1 MRSRRS
7 PWASYLG
14 RRIRS
19 SGLLLAG
26 VALTVFITTA
36 AVTAVAAF
44 GTQVLPQGANRQLAR
59 SPGMSMTVIGLV
71 GARQAAADTAVIRA
85 QAEAALGGAR
95 YQLNS
100 ALWSDPL
107 TITAPDGLASSGAEA
122 AAPTQL
128 TAHAALIAGRWPAAR
143 GPGGPGEPV
152 ETALPLPVASRLQV
166 SPGAVLAVRDSN
178 TGARTR
184 LRVTGVYRQEDPT
197 APYWNLDAIWTCGAS
212 AVGCFTAGGPMVVA
226 PGAFGSGA
234 PGGFGVD
241 QASWVMVPDSGAIPP
256 ADFGSV
262 ASRITTTETFLQ
274 QYAPLGGLVVNG
286 QLPADLTSA
295 AGELTAARSLLAIGA
310 LLLLLPAAGALVLAG
325 RLLAVRREEEHALL
339 AARGATRWAMA
350 GPALAES
357 LLTAGVA
364 AVAGVFAGTRAADLL
379 ARAGLLHGDGL
390 TLAGIPGGAWWLA
403 AVVLLLTAA
412 TVTYPVLRVPA
423 PGATRA
429 RRGRQAMLAG
439 AAEAGFD
446 VAVLALAGLAVWQL
460 HDYTPSAGAGVDP
473 VVAIAPA
480 LALAAVS
487 LIPIRLL
494 PLASKGL
501 NWVAA
506 ASKRIG
512 TAMASWE
519 ISRLPVRRAGPV
531 LLTVLAVATSTL
543 ALASYASWRQS
554 ARDQAAFTTGA
565 DLRVDTPSPVGLAAV
580 PSITR
585 APGVAAAMPAVS
597 ADLGTGS
604 LLALDARAA
613 GATVLLR
620 PDLAPVPETT
630 LWRML
635 TPAGAAA
642 GVPLPGRPAR
652 LRLTA
657 LAVPP
662 SGVPEP
668 PRTAA
673 AGAYP
678 AFAEVAD
685 SLGDVFALPAGSLPP
700 DGRDHTLTVPLGGSY
715 PLRLIGLNLAAP
727 ASGAGPGEWG
737 AGSPHATGSGPA
749 DGHRGRGVRLGDRA
763 VHGGSG
769 QRNARRVA
777 AVRLAEHRDR
787 SRHRDGG
794 HADRDTWRRDGR
806 FPAGEQRHRRLGLPR
821 CGGRCDRPGEDRR
834 GGQRVPDRDRRG
846 RRANRRPG

>member
-1 MRSRRS
+1 M
-7 PWASYLG
+7 
-14 RRIRS
+14 
-19 SGLLLAG
+19 LLAG

-44 GTQVLPQGANRQLAR
+44 GAQVLPQGANRQLAR

-85 QAEAALGGAR
+85 QADAALGGAR
-95 YQLNS
+95 YQLDS

-128 TAHAALIAGRWPAAR
+128 TAHAALIAGRWPTAR

-152 ETALPLPVASRLQV
+152 ETALPLPVASRMRV

-184 LRVTGVYRQEDPT
+184 LRVTGVYRQEDPA

-226 PGAFGSGA
+226 PGAFGSGT

-256 ADFGSV
+256 ADFGAV

-390 TLAGIPGGAWWLA
+390 TLAGIPGDAWWLA

-423 PGATRA
+423 PGATRV

-439 AAEAGFD
+439 AGEAGFD
-446 VAVLALAGLAVWQL
+446 VALLALAGLAVWQL

-473 VVAIAPA
+473 VVAVAPA

-620 PDLAPVPETT
+620 QDLAPVPETT

-635 TPAGAAA
+635 TPAGAA
-642 GVPLPGRPAR
+642 GVPLPGRPTR

-657 LAVPP
+657 QAVPP
-662 SGVPEP
+662 SGVPES
-668 PRTAA
+668 PRSAA

-727 ASGAGPGEWG
+727 AAGAGTTRPTVT
-737 AGSPHATGSGPA
+737 AVAVATSATGPFTAIAAGGTLASWRQSASPSTGTVAVTATAATPTVLPGIATAAFLQANNAAVGSVFPA
-749 DGHRGRGVRLGDRA
+749 A
-763 VHGGSG
+763 VGG
-769 QRNARRVA
+769 ATVPVKIVA
-777 AVRLAEHRDR
+777 AVSAFPTVTGADGALIVDLAAVQDYLAGKAQQPLAVTSWWLRAAP
-787 SRHRDGG
+787 G
-794 HADRDTWRRDGR
+794 AAAA
-806 FPAGEQRHRRLGLPR
+806 PA
-821 CGGRCDRPGEDRR
+821 
-834 GGQRVPDRDRRG
+834 VP
-846 RRANRRPG
+846 

>member
-1 MRSRRS
+1 
-7 PWASYLG
+7 
-14 RRIRS
+14 
-19 SGLLLAG
+19 LLLAG

-85 QAEAALGGAR
+85 QADAALGGAR

-128 TAHAALIAGRWPAAR
+128 AAHAALIAGRWPAAR
-143 GPGGPGEPV
+143 GPGGPGGPGEPV
-152 ETALPLPVASRLQV
+152 ETALPLPVASRLRV

-184 LRVTGVYRQEDPT
+184 LRVTGVYRQEDPA

-262 ASRITTTETFLQ
+262 ASRVTTTETFLQ

-364 AVAGVFAGTRAADLL
+364 AVAGVFAGTRAAGLL

-390 TLAGIPGGAWWLA
+390 TLAGIPGDAWWLA

-423 PGATRA
+423 AGDAG
-429 RRGRQAMLAG
+429 RRGRSRLRC
-439 AAEAGFD
+439 
-446 VAVLALAGLAVWQL
+446 GLA
-460 HDYTPSAGAGVDP
+460 
-473 VVAIAPA
+473 
-480 LALAAVS
+480 
-487 LIPIRLL
+487 
-494 PLASKGL
+494 
-501 NWVAA
+501 
-506 ASKRIG
+506 
-512 TAMASWE
+512 
-519 ISRLPVRRAGPV
+519 RAGG
-531 LLTVLAVATSTL
+531 
-543 ALASYASWRQS
+543 
-554 ARDQAAFTTGA
+554 AR
-565 DLRVDTPSPVGLAAV
+565 
-580 PSITR
+580 
-585 APGVAAAMPAVS
+585 GVAAA
-597 ADLGTGS
+597 
-604 LLALDARAA
+604 
-613 GATVLLR
+613 
-620 PDLAPVPETT
+620 
-630 LWRML
+630 
-635 TPAGAAA
+635 
-642 GVPLPGRPAR
+642 
-652 LRLTA
+652 
-657 LAVPP
+657 
-662 SGVPEP
+662 
-668 PRTAA
+668 
-673 AGAYP
+673 
-678 AFAEVAD
+678 
-685 SLGDVFALPAGSLPP
+685 
-700 DGRDHTLTVPLGGSY
+700 
-715 PLRLIGLNLAAP
+715 
-727 ASGAGPGEWG
+727 
-737 AGSPHATGSGPA
+737 
-749 DGHRGRGVRLGDRA
+749 
-763 VHGGSG
+763 
-769 QRNARRVA
+769 
-777 AVRLAEHRDR
+777 
-787 SRHRDGG
+787 
-794 HADRDTWRRDGR
+794 
-806 FPAGEQRHRRLGLPR
+806 
-821 CGGRCDRPGEDRR
+821 
-834 GGQRVPDRDRRG
+834 
-846 RRANRRPG
+846 